1 MKRFSKWSKLGV
13 VAALVGLMVLVVGAT
28 SAQDAPTNSITVDG
42 YGQAFGAPDV
52 AYLQLGV
59 QITDK
64 DINAAL
70 TQANDAMTKLIGTLT
85 DQGIDPKDIQ
95 TTGLNIYPNMNYDPQ
110 TGTPTGI
117 VSYQVSNSVSVTIR
131 DITKIGE
138 IISAG
143 VEAGANSI
151 SSLTFDIANKAALE
165 SAARTAAVADAKN
178 RAGQLAEGL
187 GLTLGD
193 PIIVVE
199 SLSSSAPPIPFASAQ
214 VAADMGKVP
223 IQTGQ
228 LNVQVTVTVT
238 FSIG

>member
-13 VAALVGLMVLVVGAT
+13 IAALVGLMALIAGAT
-28 SAQDAPTNSITVDG
+28 SAQDAPAHSITVDG

-59 QITDK
+59 QVTDE
-64 DINAAL
+64 DINSAL
-70 TQANDAMTKLIGTLT
+70 TQANDLMTKLIGALT

-95 TTGLNIYPNMNYDPQ
+95 TTGLSIYPNMNYDPQ

-131 DITKIGE
+131 DISKIGD

-151 SSLTFDIANKAALE
+151 SSLNFDITDKAALE
-165 SAARTAAVADAKN
+165 SAARTAAIADAKN

-187 GLTLGD
+187 GLTMGD

-199 SLSSSAPPIPFASAQ
+199 SLSSSAPPVAFAVAES
-214 VAADMGKVP
+214 AADVGKVP